1 MIRVALLALVAL
13 VLVPAS
19 AGAGTTRPPI
29 GLTATP
35 ARVGLTGSAGA
46 TIRVANPGR
55 AAIAVEAT
63 RAGFGLDLRGRPR
76 VVPGGSTRA
85 ATAWLVVRPAR
96 FVLAAGASTTVEVSS
111 RLPARVEPGDHDAV
125 VLLTTR
131 PVAVAGVAVR
141 MRLGVVVVVR
151 APGQVTRR
159 LRIGGLRV
167 RNVHGTRLLELWV
180 ANRGNVTESLSRGRV
195 RIALARGGVSVRL
208 LALPRELRPRTSGL
222 VQLAYRGRLRGR
234 VSARAELVDPGGRVL
249 RRTFRIRL

>member
-1 MIRVALLALVAL
+1 MTRVALLALVVL

-19 AGAGTTRPPI
+19 AGADTTRPPL

-35 ARVGLTGSAGA
+35 ARVALVGSAGA

-55 AAIAVEAT
+55 AAITVEAT

-76 VVPGGSTRA
+76 IVPGGSRRA
-85 ATAWLVVRPAR
+85 ATRWLAVRPSR
-96 FVLAAGASTTVEVSS
+96 FVLAAGASTTVDVSS
-111 RLPARVEPGDHDAV
+111 RLPTRVEPGDHDAV

-131 PVAVAGVAVR
+131 PAGGAGVAVR

-151 APGQVTRR
+151 APGQVARR

-167 RNVHGTRLLELWV
+167 RELRGTRLLELWV
-180 ANRGNVTESLSRGRV
+180 GNRGNVTESLWRGRV
-195 RIALARGGVSVRL
+195 RIALTRGAATARL
-208 LALPRELRPRTSGL
+208 LALPRELRPHTSGL

-234 VSARAELVDPGGRVL
+234 VSARVELVDPGGRVL